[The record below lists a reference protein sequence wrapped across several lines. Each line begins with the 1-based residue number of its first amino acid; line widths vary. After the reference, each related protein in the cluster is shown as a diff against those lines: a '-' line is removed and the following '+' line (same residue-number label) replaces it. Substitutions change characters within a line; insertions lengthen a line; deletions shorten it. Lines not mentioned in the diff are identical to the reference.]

1 MEIAQGIEAASQDV
15 QKLQQQPQSVQLVQQ
30 KPQSKPAPAT
40 HPRSQQSPCYR
51 CGGNHHQSFCRF
63 RDAVCRSCGKK
74 GHISRV
80 CKSKSHFHRA
90 KPVKPQQNYIQE
102 KETTPSVPGTNNSS
116 VSNEDIYHLFT
127 VRNKSN
133 PIKVKLKINNS
144 RVPMEVDTGASI
156 SLINETTYSQI
167 ASNSPLKPTTTELS
181 TYTGEHLPILG
192 IADEKVEYNSQSA
205 ELSVIVVKGSGPN
218 LLGRDWLST
227 IRLDWSKINSVR
239 SNLSLESLLQ
249 RYPTVFSPKLGRLR
263 NIKVKI
269 FVPADVKPRFFRP
282 RTVTYFMRD
291 KVNQELDRLV
301 TDGIISPV
309 PHAEWAAPIVPVL
322 KSDGQRVRI
331 CGDYKVTVNRE
342 AKPDSY
348 PLPYIDDLFAN
359 LSGGK
364 VFSKLDLVSAYQQ
377 IELDENSKQYTTINI
392 SRGLFQYHRLPF
404 GISAAP
410 SILENVLRDLPG
422 VSVYLDNILISGSN
436 MAEHLRNL
444 ERVLQRLEEA
454 GLTLQKDKCAFALSS
469 VEYLGHNIDGNG
481 LHPSPRKIKAIQ
493 EAPVPKNLTE
503 LR

>member
-1 MEIAQGIEAASQDV
+1 M
-15 QKLQQQPQSVQLVQQ
+15 
-30 KPQSKPAPAT
+30 
-40 HPRSQQSPCYR
+40 
-51 CGGNHHQSFCRF
+51 
-63 RDAVCRSCGKK
+63 
-74 GHISRV
+74 
-80 CKSKSHFHRA
+80 
-90 KPVKPQQNYIQE
+90 KPQQNYIQE